1 MKILPAFEII
11 IEYHISWTDQC
22 DFTFKLS
29 LIVARYI

>member
-22 DFTFKLS
+22 DFMILH
-29 LIVARYI
+29 LNYL

>member
-22 DFTFKLS
+22 GFTILH
-29 LIVARYI
+29 LNYP